1 MRCLF
6 IIFAFALLSFSS
18 DLVAVDLSEF
28 KQKCESIGFKKGTEK
43 FGDCVLK
50 LRDRVK
56 GSQQAIQQQQQAAQQ
71 RQLQAQ
77 RQREELNYI
86 RQQQALLKK
95 QQEAQE
101 SENLFKS
108 LMMIGQGLDMMNG
121 TGAYA
126 PNVNTG
132 YQSKGLGLIDSYQSG
147 MNKVCVYDTI
157 TGREI
162 KTLKNSL
169 SICPLTP

>member
-1 MRCLF
+1 MKSLF
-6 IIFAFALLSFSS
+6 IIFTFALLSFSS

-56 GSQQAIQQQQQAAQQ
+56 GSRQAIQQQQQAAQQ

-126 PNVNTG
+126 PNTG
-132 YQSKGLGLIDSYQSG
+132 YQSKALGLVDSYQSG

-157 TGREI
+157 TGREV
-162 KTLKNSL
+162 KTLKG
-169 SICPLTP
+169 SIALCPLIP